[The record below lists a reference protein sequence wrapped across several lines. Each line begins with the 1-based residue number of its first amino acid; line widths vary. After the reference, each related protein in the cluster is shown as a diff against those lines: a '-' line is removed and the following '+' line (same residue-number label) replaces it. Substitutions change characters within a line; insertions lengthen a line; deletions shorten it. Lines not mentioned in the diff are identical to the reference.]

1 MQLLKYETHA
11 HTSEVSRCSRI
22 SSKEL
27 VRFYK
32 ECGYSGIC
40 ITDHFLNGNTTVP
53 AQLPWAER
61 VELFCRGY
69 EGGYEEGKRIGI
81 DVFFGWEYSYMGTD
95 LLTYGLDK
103 KWLLDHPESIRFD
116 VNEYCDLVHEYG
128 GFIVHAHPFREADY
142 IAMIRLLPRKVDAI
156 ETVNACRTDFENKLA
171 DQYADNYHLL
181 KSAGSD
187 NHAGMLARLSGLKLV
202 EPLSGIQDMISAI
215 KAGRMEIFSDCNVEL
230 L

>member
-1 MQLLKYETHA
+1 
-11 HTSEVSRCSRI
+11 
-22 SSKEL
+22 
-27 VRFYK
+27 
-32 ECGYSGIC
+32 
-40 ITDHFLNGNTTVP
+40 
-53 AQLPWAER
+53 
-61 VELFCRGY
+61 
-69 EGGYEEGKRIGI
+69 
-81 DVFFGWEYSYMGTD
+81 MGTD

-103 KWLLDHPESIRFD
+103 RWLLDHPESISID

-187 NHAGMLARLSGLKLV
+187 NHAGMLARLSGLKLA

-215 KAGRMEIFSDCNVEL
+215 KAGRAEIFTDCNVKL